1 MLGGDYAWVG
11 FTLKIGLGCPQKD
24 AGSGSIIIF
33 QSYIHFSGAF
43 FLLLVSGRVVATMF
57 FFFVLNG
64 LHALPPGMNVSHDP
78 KSLGQNLCLSAN
90 LAPKKQAREE
100 ELTEIIQISKKVA
113 RVEKVEFD
121 LTNQSYMLFLFE
133 FCSIFFLGVWKGMFF
148 ISIFYSF
155 TFFLVSR
162 KDVMSNS
169 ERQPAGSVGLKLGVG
184 PPHVLV
190 KV

>member
-1 MLGGDYAWVG
+1 MGWVHPENRPWMSPKGRRIRINHHLPVLHPFFRG
-11 FTLKIGLGCPQKD
+11 FFF
-24 AGSGSIIIF
+24 AVSFREGSCN
-33 QSYIHFSGAF
+33 H
-43 FLLLVSGRVVATMF
+43 V